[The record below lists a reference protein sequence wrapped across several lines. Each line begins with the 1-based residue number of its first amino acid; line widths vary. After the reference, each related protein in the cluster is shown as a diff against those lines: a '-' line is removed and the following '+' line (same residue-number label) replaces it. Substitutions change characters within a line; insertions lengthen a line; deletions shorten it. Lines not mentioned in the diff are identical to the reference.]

1 MDDVVY
7 RNVPLDRA
15 LLPDPAAP
23 LLPTENIPNAGL
35 GGLTIIQQVKQ
46 DNPIILTTS
55 AAYDVAA
62 PKDGSFLLA
71 EGTWSA
77 SPLLSVQLPY
87 SSPGAALVARAFYDR
102 QAGNIRFF
110 NDSAPTSLSITY
122 QLFRIDG
129 KVGSS

>member
-1 MDDVVY
+1 MEDVVY
-7 RNVPLDRA
+7 RNVPLDKA
-15 LLPDPAAP
+15 LLPDRDNP
-23 LLPTENIPNAGL
+23 LLPTQNIPNSGL

-46 DNPIILTTS
+46 DSPIVLTTG

-71 EGTWSA
+71 EGTWTA
-77 SPLLSVQLPY
+77 SPLLSVQLPF
-87 SSPGAALVARAFYDR
+87 SSAGLTARAYYDR